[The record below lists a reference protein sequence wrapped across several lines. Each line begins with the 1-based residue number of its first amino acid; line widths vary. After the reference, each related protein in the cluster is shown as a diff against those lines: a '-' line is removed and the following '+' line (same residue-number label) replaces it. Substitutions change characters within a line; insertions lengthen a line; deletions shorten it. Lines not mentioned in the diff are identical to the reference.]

1 MRAASR
7 LRMLTASG
15 APAPTPFPPL
25 PHRPGPRARSDGPV
39 APARSDTSVT
49 PGAPNSP
56 VHSAASADLDSQAR
70 SDGAAGLA
78 RRAWVSGVAGPER
91 RARAGGS
98 TSANGVAPAGG
109 PAHFDGPAARMR
121 SGPIPPS
128 FEALRTAVA
137 TQGPMLAPGRPG
149 LRLLLLIA
157 LVAAVAGGVH
167 LWRSQP
173 EPEPLAPPSPVSGP
187 PLPTPASTL
196 FASPQ
201 SGSSRPGSPQSGAPL
216 SGSAIEVT
224 VHVTG
229 KVRRAGVITLPAG
242 SRVTDAVQAAGGV
255 RRGAA
260 AGPLNLAR
268 KLVDGEQIVVGA
280 SGPAVAAPALAD
292 PAAAVLDLNAATQ
305 QQLEQL
311 PGVGEVLAR
320 RIAEYRDSHG
330 GFRTVEQLRDVSGIG
345 DRKYAE
351 LKDKVHV

>member
-1 MRAASR
+1 M
-7 LRMLTASG
+7 
-15 APAPTPFPPL
+15 
-25 PHRPGPRARSDGPV
+25 
-39 APARSDTSVT
+39 
-49 PGAPNSP
+49 
-56 VHSAASADLDSQAR
+56 
-70 SDGAAGLA
+70 
-78 RRAWVSGVAGPER
+78 
-91 RARAGGS
+91 
-98 TSANGVAPAGG
+98 
-109 PAHFDGPAARMR
+109 
-121 SGPIPPS
+121 
-128 FEALRTAVA
+128 
-137 TQGPMLAPGRPG
+137 
-149 LRLLLLIA
+149 
-157 LVAAVAGGVH
+157 
-167 LWRSQP
+167 
-173 EPEPLAPPSPVSGP
+173 
-187 PLPTPASTL
+187 
-196 FASPQ
+196 
-201 SGSSRPGSPQSGAPL
+201 